1 MLEIFEQTVE
11 MFKGFDYKKIFELQ
25 PKQQITFILDA
36 TDYVLGLENGKESF
50 NKNVVNLSKAFAL
63 SVPNQRAMQIRDDLA
78 FFQAIKVRIT
88 KIAESTKTRSDAEIE
103 TAIRQIVSAAIYSG
117 EIVNLYEAAGIAKPE
132 ISILTEEFLA
142 EIQGMKRK
150 NLALELLKRLLNDEI
165 KQKSKTNLI
174 QSKKFSEMLAD
185 AIKRY
190 QNNLITTAQVI
201 EELVNIAREM
211 KEAEKRGEKLGLR
224 FDELAFYDALETNDS
239 AVMELGDDILKTIA
253 RELTDNV
260 RKNTTIDWT
269 IKESVRAKLR
279 VMVKRILRKY
289 KYPPDKQEKAV
300 ETVLE
305 QAKTL
310 SEFWTTD

>member
-1 MLEIFEQTVE
+1 
-11 MFKGFDYKKIFELQ
+11 
-25 PKQQITFILDA
+25 
-36 TDYVLGLENGKESF
+36 
-50 NKNVVNLSKAFAL
+50 
-63 SVPNQRAMQIRDDLA
+63 
-78 FFQAIKVRIT
+78 
-88 KIAESTKTRSDAEIE
+88 
-103 TAIRQIVSAAIYSG
+103 
-117 EIVNLYEAAGIAKPE
+117 
-132 ISILTEEFLA
+132 
-142 EIQGMKRK
+142 MKRK

-201 EELVNIAREM
+201 EELVNIAKEM
-211 KEAEKRGEKLGLR
+211 KEAEKRGEKLGLH

-289 KYPPDKQEKAV
+289 KYPPDKQENAIK
-300 ETVLE
+300 TVLE
-305 QAKTL
+305 QAETL
-310 SEFWTTD
+310 SDFWTAD